1 METAGTQVGKG
12 LPVAGT
18 EGRPKRLRYEKAG
31 GTLWDRVVQT
41 MHLQWEAGSRDL
53 VYTVRK
59 KHAASG
65 ACVEEH

>member
-31 GTLWDRVVQT
+31 GTLWDGVRANHAPA
-41 MHLQWEAGSRDL
+41 MGSRI
-53 VYTVRK
+53 T
-59 KHAASG
+59 
-65 ACVEEH
+65 